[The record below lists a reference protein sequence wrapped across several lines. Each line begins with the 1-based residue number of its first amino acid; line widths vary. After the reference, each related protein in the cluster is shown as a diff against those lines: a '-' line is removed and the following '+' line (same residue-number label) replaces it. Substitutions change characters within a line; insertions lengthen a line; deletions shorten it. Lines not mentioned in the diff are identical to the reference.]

1 MYKDAGIRRRTLKR
15 GLTLIQARVHCSD
28 PETSSSTATGSSVV
42 ARTRRL
48 GDWFDGYESE

>member
-1 MYKDAGIRRRTLKR
+1 MYKDAGIRRRTIKR
-15 GLTLIQARVHCSD
+15 GLTLEQARAHCSD
-28 PETSSSTATGSSVV
+28 PETSSRTATGSAAV